1 MIALDPSRLLKCSK
15 HHLHLPKISIQRL
28 ESHVDLRAEIALLDT
43 YHVIQLVCAC
53 QITHTRVVCD
63 GGIICIRLYAQK

>member
-15 HHLHLPKISIQRL
+15 HHLPTQNLDTEAL

-63 GGIICIRLYAQK
+63 GGIICIQLYAQR

>member
-1 MIALDPSRLLKCSK
+1 MIALDPSGSSSAQNTTF
-15 HHLHLPKISIQRL
+15 LPKISIQRL